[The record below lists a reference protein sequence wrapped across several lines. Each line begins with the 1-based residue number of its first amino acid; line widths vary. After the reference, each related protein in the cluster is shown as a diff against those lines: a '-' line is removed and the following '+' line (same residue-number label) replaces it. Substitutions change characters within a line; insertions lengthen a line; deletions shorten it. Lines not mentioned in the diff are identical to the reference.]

1 LGETI
6 DPKSQLSHKLIFD
19 RLASLLMALRSGC
32 LPPKVLLILLEI
44 SLMMVKRLVKFSIKF
59 KDPMQQKEVAVIGAG
74 GHAKVVAST
83 LLAAGY
89 RVSGFYDDDSEKW
102 GKYIFDIPV
111 VGPIDSLKDIK
122 HCPAIIGLG
131 DNKTRKKVADEF
143 DLNWITVV
151 HPFAWVHP
159 DTRLGVGT
167 VICAGAVV
175 QPGSKIGSH
184 VILNTKASVD
194 HDCYVGDY
202 VHIAVAHL
210 AGGASADEGSFLS
223 LGSTVLPNLSVGAWA
238 HLGAGSIATKNI
250 PPGSTAVGNPARI
263 IKSAV
268 EV

>member
-1 LGETI
+1 
-6 DPKSQLSHKLIFD
+6 
-19 RLASLLMALRSGC
+19 
-32 LPPKVLLILLEI
+32 
-44 SLMMVKRLVKFSIKF
+44 
-59 KDPMQQKEVAVIGAG
+59 MQQKEVAVIGAG

-83 LLAAGY
+83 LLAAGF
-89 RVSGFYDDDSEKW
+89 RVGGFYDDDAEKW

-111 VGPIDSLKDIK
+111 VGSIDELKQTK
-122 HCPAIIGLG
+122 HALAIIGLG
-131 DNKTRKKVADEF
+131 DNKARKKIANEL
-143 DLNWITVV
+143 DLDWVTVV

-159 DTRLGVGT
+159 DVRLGVGT
-167 VICAGAVV
+167 LVCAGAVV
-175 QPGSKIGSH
+175 QAGARIGAH
-184 VILNTKASVD
+184 TILNTKASVD

-210 AGGASADEGSFLS
+210 AGGASADDGAFLS

>member
-1 LGETI
+1 
-6 DPKSQLSHKLIFD
+6 
-19 RLASLLMALRSGC
+19 
-32 LPPKVLLILLEI
+32 
-44 SLMMVKRLVKFSIKF
+44 
-59 KDPMQQKEVAVIGAG
+59 MQQKEVAVIGAG

-102 GKYIFDIPV
+102 GKYIFGIPV
-111 VGPIDSLKDIK
+111 VGSIDVLKETK
-122 HCPAIIGLG
+122 HSPAIIGLG
-131 DNKTRKKVADEF
+131 DNKTRKKLASEL
-143 DLNWITVV
+143 DLDWITVV

-159 DTRLGVGT
+159 EARLGVGT
-167 VICAGAVV
+167 VVCAGAVV
-175 QPGSKIGSH
+175 QPGARIGAH
-184 VILNTKASVD
+184 TILNTKASVD

-223 LGSTVLPNLSVGAWA
+223 LGSVVLPNLQVGAWA

-250 PPGSTAVGNPARI
+250 PPGCTAVGNPARV

-268 EV
+268 EAIQPELTVAI